1 MEKDWE
7 ARFSDRH
14 PATKPKL
21 TASVAIAG
29 SYWALTIVA
38 FLVPQFSGFDMIGA
52 GSIPVAILTLPSSLL
67 MFAAHPTLGLDAA
80 RPYHDPLVSSLGM
93 FVLLPLI
100 SGGLNTFLI
109 FAVLSA
115 IQRRRQ
121 RKA

>member
-7 ARFSDRH
+7 ARFDDRP

-29 SYWALTIVA
+29 SYWTLTIIA

-52 GSIPVAILTLPSSLL
+52 GSIPVALLTLPSSLL
-67 MFAAHPTLGLDAA
+67 MFQAQPSLRLDAA

-100 SGGLNTFLI
+100 CGGFNAFLI
-109 FAVLSA
+109 FAAASA
-115 IQRRRQ
+115 IQRRRH

>member
-7 ARFSDRH
+7 ARFADRP
-14 PATKPKL
+14 PAAKPKL
-21 TASVAIAG
+21 TASLVVAG
-29 SYWALTIVA
+29 SYWALTIMA

-67 MFAAHPTLGLDAA
+67 MFAAQPMFRLDAA

-100 SGGLNTFLI
+100 SGGLNAFLI
-109 FAVLSA
+109 FATLSA
-115 IQRRRQ
+115 IQRWRR
-121 RKA
+121 RED